1 MGSFG
6 TENFRSLIFFIFWL
20 FTEFSRLRDRGVV
33 RHLASERHAR
43 RSICRSSATRL
54 LQQARRTA
62 SHAGRPCAG
71 FGNLVEAPA
80 LRIVDLARPLGYHD
94 GFRRL
99 ASVRLIGPQ
108 GSGEARLAVQHFTQ
122 RVGTSTTHHVVL
134 PNPRR
139 RLQGRALTRLTMSRR
154 FGRTKREEVDAMQV
168 KETVAYVLNHEFQI
182 SVPASDLDA
191 KADARLVDLKDKVRL
206 NGFRPGKVPVSHLKK
221 VYGRSVMAETVE
233 QTIRDTNS
241 QIFSERGFR
250 LATEPKVTMPTEEKA
265 VEDILTGKSDLT
277 YTVAI
282 EVVPAIQLADFKSF
296 SVEKPVADVTDADVD
311 EAIKRIADQNR
322 GYTAKAEGAKAETGD
337 RVTIS
342 FKGTIDGT
350 PFDGGTG
357 ENIQVVIGAGQF
369 IPGFEEQLV
378 GIAAGETR
386 NLKVSFPKNYMSEK
400 LAGQPAEFETT
411 ATAIEAPQGVEIND
425 EFAKTLGLES
435 LDKLKQAARERL
447 TAEYAGATRQR
458 VKRTLLDRLDEAHQF
473 EAPPTLIDEE
483 FNLMW
488 NSIKAEMESGGKT
501 FADEN
506 TTEEASQEEYRKI
519 ADRRVRLGLV
529 LSEIGEK
536 NKITVTDDEVSRAV
550 IERAR
555 QMPGREKEVW
565 DYYRS
570 NANALAQLR
579 APIYEDKVVDFIL
592 ELANVTEKKVTR
604 EDLFKD
610 DEAEKSAA

>member
-1 MGSFG
+1 
-6 TENFRSLIFFIFWL
+6 
-20 FTEFSRLRDRGVV
+20 
-33 RHLASERHAR
+33 
-43 RSICRSSATRL
+43 
-54 LQQARRTA
+54 
-62 SHAGRPCAG
+62 
-71 FGNLVEAPA
+71 
-80 LRIVDLARPLGYHD
+80 
-94 GFRRL
+94 
-99 ASVRLIGPQ
+99 
-108 GSGEARLAVQHFTQ
+108 
-122 RVGTSTTHHVVL
+122 
-134 PNPRR
+134 
-139 RLQGRALTRLTMSRR
+139 
-154 FGRTKREEVDAMQV
+154 MQV
-168 KETVAYVLNHEFQI
+168 TETLAEGLKHEFQI

-221 VYGRSVMAETVE
+221 VYGRSVMAETID

-241 QIFSERGFR
+241 QIFTERGFR
-250 LATEPKVTMPTEEKA
+250 LATEPKITMPTEGKA
-265 VEDILTGKSDLT
+265 VEDILAGKSDLT
-277 YTVAI
+277 YTVSI
-282 EVVPAIQLADFKSF
+282 EVVPAIALADFKSF
-296 SVEKPVADVTDADVD
+296 TVEKPVAEVTDADVD
-311 EAIKRIADQNR
+311 EAIKRIADSNR
-322 GYTAKAEGAKAETGD
+322 TFAAKGEGAKAESGD

-342 FKGTIDGT
+342 FKGTIDGV

-357 ENIQVVIGAGQF
+357 ENIQVTIGSNSF
-369 IPGFEEQLV
+369 IPGFEEQLI
-378 GIAAGETR
+378 GIAQGETR
-386 NLKVSFPKNYMSEK
+386 TLKVSFPKNYASEK

-411 ATAIEAPQGVEIND
+411 ATLVEAPQDTKIDD
-425 EFAKTLGLES
+425 EFAKALGLES
-435 LDKLKQAARERL
+435 LDKLKEAARERL
-447 TAEYAGATRQR
+447 AAEYAGTTRQR
-458 VKRTLLDRLDEAHQF
+458 VKRKLLDRLDEAHRF
-473 EAPPTLIDEE
+473 EAPPSLVEEE

-488 NSIKAEMESGGKT
+488 NSIKAEMESSGKT
-501 FADEN
+501 FADEE
-506 TTEEASQEEYRKI
+506 TTEEAAKEEYHKI

>member
-1 MGSFG
+1 
-6 TENFRSLIFFIFWL
+6 
-20 FTEFSRLRDRGVV
+20 
-33 RHLASERHAR
+33 
-43 RSICRSSATRL
+43 
-54 LQQARRTA
+54 
-62 SHAGRPCAG
+62 
-71 FGNLVEAPA
+71 
-80 LRIVDLARPLGYHD
+80 
-94 GFRRL
+94 
-99 ASVRLIGPQ
+99 
-108 GSGEARLAVQHFTQ
+108 
-122 RVGTSTTHHVVL
+122 
-134 PNPRR
+134 
-139 RLQGRALTRLTMSRR
+139 
-154 FGRTKREEVDAMQV
+154 MQV
-168 KETVAYVLNHEFQI
+168 TETLAEGLKHEFKV

-191 KADARLVDLKDKVRL
+191 KADAKLVDLKDKVKL

-221 VYGRSVMAETVE
+221 VYGRSVMAETID
-233 QTIRDTNS
+233 QTIRDTNT
-241 QIFSERGFR
+241 QIFTDRGFR
-250 LATEPKVTMPTEEKA
+250 LATEPKITMPTEQKE
-265 VEDILTGKSDLT
+265 VEELLAGKTDLT

-282 EVVPAIQLADFKSF
+282 EVVPTIQLADFKTF
-296 SVEKPVADVTDADVD
+296 SVEKPVVEVTDAEVD

-322 GYTAKAEGAKAETGD
+322 PYAAKAEGAKAETGD

-342 FKGTIDGT
+342 FKGSIDGV

-357 ENIQVVIGAGQF
+357 EGIPVVIGTGQF
-369 IPGFEEQLV
+369 IPGFEEQLI
-378 GIAAGETR
+378 GIGAGETR
-386 NLKVSFPKNYMSEK
+386 TLKVSFPKNYASEK

-411 ATAIEAPQGVEIND
+411 ATLIEAPGETTIDD

-435 LDKLKQAARERL
+435 LDKLKEAARERL
-447 TAEYAGATRQR
+447 VAEFAGATRQR
-458 VKRTLLDRLDEAHQF
+458 VKRSLLDRLDDSHKF
-473 EAPPTLIDEE
+473 EAPPSLIEEE

-488 NSIKAEMESGGKT
+488 NSIKAEMESSGKT
-501 FADEN
+501 FADED
-506 TTEEASQEEYRKI
+506 TTEDAAKEEYKKI

-555 QMPGREKEVW
+555 SMPGREKEVW

-592 ELANVTEKKVTR
+592 ELANVTEKKVSR